1 MISFLD
7 IRAGIVLLILN
18 FYFSFLFGQ
27 DSGSEKD
34 LRALYAETK
43 QVNQFFR
50 RFNNEESVSGERY
63 YSQKDS
69 LFRNPV
75 GRAKYLEMLFD
86 LQSKSI
92 DRELKKDFL
101 NEITS
106 KTSPRYLDF
115 HGGDWWAEVTAEFLL
130 KGREERI
137 TMFLRLQEEKVGSK
151 WVIFAVSSPSFNVGK
166 KDTSSKMYFIH
177 PMSHETDFMN
187 LQRIF
192 QEDKVHIEEYASRE
206 YEADPLALF
215 FHEVKV
221 GNLRFQNVSGVS
233 FHFFQI
239 RNWYFEISYLN
250 RSGYNTGWLIT
261 SLAKVGKNQRR
272 LIENFILGKE

>member
-1 MISFLD
+1 MITLLD

-18 FYFSFLFGQ
+18 FHFSFLFGQ
-27 DSGSEKD
+27 DSGAEKD

-63 YSQKDS
+63 YKLKDS

-86 LQSKSI
+86 MQGKSI
-92 DRELKKDFL
+92 DRDLKKDFL
-101 NEITS
+101 NDITS

-151 WVIFAVSSPSFNVGK
+151 WVIFAVSSPLFSAGK
-166 KDTSSKMYFIH
+166 KDTSAKMYFIH

-192 QEDKVHIEEYASRE
+192 QEDKIHIEEYASRD
-206 YEADPLALF
+206 YEADPLTLF
-215 FHEVKV
+215 FHEVKA
-221 GNLRFQNVSGVS
+221 GNLRFQNVSHVS

-239 RNWYFEISYLN
+239 RNWYFEVSYLN

-261 SLAKVGKNQRR
+261 SLAKVGKNQRK